1 MAVTVQTTSNPGDLT
16 FETLK
21 QYAKDQLQDKGGGK
35 GVRRQER
42 VVNRALKYL
51 ASEKDWTWQRVLHR
65 VLERPNVSF
74 YDDCT
79 MEAEGKVL
87 TLGSGTFPSN
97 LAQASFYFS
106 GTTEVMKIATRD
118 SAQQATMLSGNVWV
132 DSVAKSNA
140 TGVVVYDRAIMPP
153 NFKTI
158 EGVPQERDFYKDLKY
173 VKPQDW
179 LYFRQSW
186 KLSNTNPA
194 YFTIARNPQTNVYEL
209 LWWPS
214 PAQLR
219 SVDMWIQIYPP
230 ELVNDADVALWNP
243 AHSYALYD
251 AIDLFVV
258 KELRLY
264 KEYPTTYAQ
273 YTKSV
278 TRAKQADTERLPDEP
293 AGSSV
298 MKRNDKMRRSRVDIA
313 V

>member
-1 MAVTVQTTSNPGDLT
+1 MAITVQTISVAGDLT

-21 QYAKDQLQDKGGGK
+21 QYAKDQLQDKGGSK

-42 VVNRALKYL
+42 IVNRALKYL
-51 ASEKDWTWQRVLHR
+51 ASEKDWTFMRALHR
-65 VLERPNVSF
+65 VLERPNVRF
-74 YDDCT
+74 VDDCT

-106 GTTEVMKIATRD
+106 GNSEIMKVAVRD
-118 SAQQATMLSGNVWV
+118 SDAGCTMLSGHVWT

-140 TGVVVYDRAIMPP
+140 TGVVMYDRAIMPP

-158 EGVPQERDFYKDLKY
+158 EGVPQERDFYKDLTY
-173 VKPQDW
+173 VSPQDW
-179 LYFRQSW
+179 LYFRQAW
-186 KLSNTNPA
+186 KHSNSNPV
-194 YFTIARNPQTNVYEL
+194 YFTVMKNEQTKVYEL
-209 LWWPS
+209 IWWPA
-214 PAQLR
+214 PAALR

-243 AHSYALYD
+243 GASYALYD

-258 KELRLY
+258 RELRLY
-264 KEYPTTYAQ
+264 KEYPAAYAQ

-278 TRAKQADTERLPDEP
+278 TRAKQADVERIPEGP
-293 AGSSV
+293 AGPGI
-298 MKRNDKMRRSRVDIA
+298 MRRGGKLQRSRVDLS
-313 V
+313 

>member
-1 MAVTVQTTSNPGDLT
+1 MAVTAQTTSNPGELT
-16 FETLK
+16 FEVLK
-21 QYAKDQLQDKGGGK
+21 QYAKDQLSDKGGSK

-42 VVNRALKYL
+42 IVNRALKFL

-65 VLERPNVSF
+65 VLERPNVTF
-74 YDDCT
+74 DDDCT
-79 MEAEGKVL
+79 MEAEGKVV

-106 GTTEVMKIATRD
+106 GTTEIMKVAVRD
-118 SAQQATMLSGNVWV
+118 SDAQATMLSGNVWV

-140 TGVVVYDRAIMPP
+140 TGVVIYDRAILPP

-158 EGVPQERDFYKDLKY
+158 EGVPQERDFYKDLTY

-179 LYFRQSW
+179 LYFRQAW

-194 YFTIARNPQTNVYEL
+194 YFTIMRNPQTNVYEL
-209 LWWPS
+209 AWWPT

-219 SVDMWIQIYPP
+219 SVDMWIQLYPP
-230 ELVNDADVALWNP
+230 DLVNDADVALWNP

-258 KELRLY
+258 RELRLV
-264 KEYPTTYAQ
+264 KEYPAAQAQ
-273 YTKSV
+273 YTKAV
-278 TRAKQADTERLPDEP
+278 TRAKQADMERVPDQP
-293 AGSSV
+293 AGPGI
-298 MKRNDKMRRSRVDIA
+298 MKRGGKMQRSRVDIA
-313 V
+313 